1 MGLRGRKS
9 ASATSIGLVVK
20 KRPDPPKRLPKV
32 GKAMWK
38 QIVGSLPVD
47 HFRQS
52 ELPLLEKYCMAEHV
66 YWRASEL
73 MDETLVITTAKGFSL
88 PDTYLTIMNKQVQL
102 QTALATKL
110 RISTNSRVTKFQ
122 AATEKETVKSKR
134 RGLMFG
140 EGE

>member
-9 ASATSIGLVVK
+9 ESEKALTLVVRQRAK
-20 KRPDPPKRLPKV
+20 PPAKLPKIA
-32 GKAMWK
+32 KAMWK
-38 QIVGSLPVD
+38 QVVDSLPVD
-47 HFRQS
+47 HFRRS
-52 ELPLLEKYCMAEHV
+52 ELPLLVKYCMCEEL

-73 MDETLVITTAKGFSL
+73 MAEDMVITTAKGFSL

-134 RGLMFG
+134 KGLMFG
-140 EGE
+140 EE